1 MKQFNNLTTV
11 KGMVLSLLLFFLIF
25 VSRSATLPVFS
36 KSIDEMSLEE
46 IEQEIAN
53 INAAIGPLKQESS
66 DLSNKII
73 DAQNRIAGVE
83 QRVFQLALTIEE
95 RTDELVYQRAMF
107 EQRVRSQYIKQR
119 TSSSPLL
126 TIFASDN
133 EAADLSREV
142 SFAKIAARKD
152 RDDLI
157 AIAENLIQLKRD
169 KESLEKV
176 RQDLASAK
184 TLFAQRREFLEGEIK
199 SAEAYKAQLSAKQKE
214 ILAAR
219 SGSFTSAVGEVPISN
234 IACSGPPGS
243 PSYCD
248 PGGGNWFA
256 VFSFGAWTHRKGMSQ
271 YGAKGRADAGQN
283 FEQILAYYYP
293 GTELKLDYSLP
304 STIHIRGDGKSCDG
318 SSRYYDEVID
328 FNIYMRRI
336 YEVPSGWPLELLKAQ
351 AIASRSYAISQIN
364 SKGYIQPGQGD
375 QVYKDCDK
383 GGAWDQAVSETQNF
397 VLLEGG
403 QPKVT
408 YYSSTAGG
416 YLTTSGWDTTDGA
429 GGEGFASR
437 AWESKAGS
445 PWFYSSWYTRG
456 FSTGTGTCGRSHPW
470 LKETEMADILNAWLV
485 LKKHRD
491 DSRILPVTINQCPI
505 NGVTGDPYSLEEM
518 KNKANDNG
526 GAYTNVSSVS
536 VRYGNNGQTSTVVFQ
551 TNKGEVSIAGSEF
564 LEAFNLRA
572 PGFVAIRSPLFN
584 IEKK

>member
-271 YGAKGRADAGQN
+271 YGAKGRVEAGQN
-283 FEQILAYYYP
+283 YIEVLKAYYDKEP
-293 GTELKLDYSLP
+293 VEKDTGGDILVQGHGSLNFEEYYLMEIAEMP
-304 STIHIRGDGKSCDG
+304 SS
-318 SSRYYDEVID
+318 
-328 FNIYMRRI
+328 
-336 YEVPSGWPLELLKAQ
+336 WPKEALKAQ
-351 AIASRSYAISQIN
+351 AIAARTYAYRYKQGGQVICTTQACQVF
-364 SKGYIQPGQGD
+364 SKSKADNPPSE
-375 QVYKDCDK
+375 
-383 GGAWDQAVSETQNF
+383 WREAVSETR
-397 VLLEGG
+397 G
-403 QPKVT
+403 QVIEDVVT

>member
-1 MKQFNNLTTV
+1 MKKILIA
-11 KGMVLSLLLFFLIF
+11 LLLVLVVF
-25 VSRSATLPVFS
+25 VSFGNFPVFS

-53 INAAIGPLKQESS
+53 ITAAISPLKQESG
-66 DLSNKII
+66 DLANKII
-73 DAQNRIAGVE
+73 DVQSRIVGVE
-83 QRVFQLALTIEE
+83 QRVRQLGIEIKE

-126 TIFASDN
+126 TIFAGEG
-133 EAADLSREV
+133 EAADLAREV

-152 RDDLI
+152 QSDLI

-176 RQDLASAK
+176 RQDLAVAK
-184 TLFAQRREFLEGEIK
+184 ASFAQRREFLEGEIK

-219 SGSFTSAVGEVPISN
+219 SGSFTSAVGEVPVSN

-243 PSYCD
+243 PSYCN
-248 PGGGNWFA
+248 PGGGTWFA
-256 VFSFGAWTHRKGMSQ
+256 VFSFGAWTHHKGMSQ
-271 YGAKGRADAGQN
+271 YGAKGRAEDGQN
-283 FEQILAYYYP
+283 YRDILKAYYGKEPVEKDTGGDILVTGY
-293 GTELKLDYSLP
+293 GSLNFEDYYLMGIAEMP
-304 STIHIRGDGKSCDG
+304 SSWHK
-318 SSRYYDEVID
+318 EA
-328 FNIYMRRI
+328 
-336 YEVPSGWPLELLKAQ
+336 LKAQ
-351 AIASRSYAISQIN
+351 AIAARTYAYRYKQGGQAICTTQACQVFSKSKADNPPSQ
-364 SKGYIQPGQGD
+364 
-375 QVYKDCDK
+375 
-383 GGAWDQAVSETQNF
+383 WREAVSETRGK
-397 VLLEGG
+397 VIEDV
-403 QPKVT
+403 VT
-408 YYSSTAGG
+408 YYSSTTGG
-416 YLTTSGWDTTDGA
+416 YLTTSGWDTTDGQ

-456 FSTGTGTCGRSHPW
+456 FNTGTGTCGRSHPW
-470 LKETEMADILNAWLV
+470 LNEMEMADILNAWLV
-485 LKKHRD
+485 LRNHRD

-526 GAYTNVSSVS
+526 GAYTSVSSVS
-536 VRYGNNGQTSTVVFQ
+536 VRYGNNGQTSTVIFQ

>member
-1 MKQFNNLTTV
+1 MKKILIA
-11 KGMVLSLLLFFLIF
+11 LLLVLVVF
-25 VSRSATLPVFS
+25 VSFGNFPVFS

-53 INAAIGPLKQESS
+53 ITAAISPLKQESG
-66 DLSNKII
+66 DLANKII
-73 DAQNRIAGVE
+73 DVQSRIVGVE
-83 QRVFQLALTIEE
+83 QRVRQLGIEIKE

-126 TIFASDN
+126 TIFAGEG
-133 EAADLSREV
+133 EAADLAREV

-152 RDDLI
+152 QSDLI

-176 RQDLASAK
+176 RQDLAVAK
-184 TLFAQRREFLEGEIK
+184 ASFAQRREFLEGEIK

-219 SGSFTSAVGEVPISN
+219 SGSFTSAVGEVPVSN

-243 PSYCD
+243 PSYCN
-248 PGGGNWFA
+248 PGGGTWFA
-256 VFSFGAWTHRKGMSQ
+256 VFSFGAWTHHKGMSQ
-271 YGAKGRADAGQN
+271 YGAKGGAEDGQN
-283 FEQILAYYYP
+283 YRDILKAYYGKEPVEKDTGGDILVTGY
-293 GTELKLDYSLP
+293 GSLNFEDYYLMGIAEMP
-304 STIHIRGDGKSCDG
+304 SSWHK
-318 SSRYYDEVID
+318 EA
-328 FNIYMRRI
+328 
-336 YEVPSGWPLELLKAQ
+336 LKAQ
-351 AIASRSYAISQIN
+351 AIAARTYAYRYKQGGQAICTTQACQVFSKSKADNPPSQ
-364 SKGYIQPGQGD
+364 
-375 QVYKDCDK
+375 
-383 GGAWDQAVSETQNF
+383 WREAVSETRGK
-397 VLLEGG
+397 VIEDV
-403 QPKVT
+403 VT
-408 YYSSTAGG
+408 YYSSTTGG
-416 YLTTSGWDTTDGA
+416 YLTTSGWDTTDGQ

-456 FSTGTGTCGRSHPW
+456 FNTGTGTCGRSHPW
-470 LKETEMADILNAWLV
+470 LNEMEMADILNAWLV
-485 LKKHRD
+485 LRNHRD

-526 GAYTNVSSVS
+526 GAYTSVSSVS
-536 VRYGNNGQTSTVVFQ
+536 VRYGNNGQTSTVIFQ

>member
-1 MKQFNNLTTV
+1 MKKILI
-11 KGMVLSLLLFFLIF
+11 VLLPILLLGLTFL
-25 VSRSATLPVFS
+25 SNSPVFS

-66 DLSNKII
+66 DLANKITDI
-73 DAQNRIAGVE
+73 QSRIVGVE
-83 QRVFQLALTIEE
+83 QRVYQLALTIGE
-95 RTDELVYQRAMF
+95 RTDDLVYQKAMF

-119 TSSSPLL
+119 SSSSPLL
-126 TIFASDN
+126 TIFASEN
-133 EAADLSREV
+133 EAADLAREV

-152 RDDLI
+152 QSDLI

-176 RQDLASAK
+176 RQDLAVAK
-184 TLFAQRREFLEGEIK
+184 TSLAKRREFLEGEIK
-199 SAEAYKAQLSAKQKE
+199 SAEQYKAQLSAKQKE
-214 ILAAR
+214 LLAAR

-234 IACSGPPGS
+234 IPCSGPPGS
-243 PSYCD
+243 PSYCN
-248 PGGGNWFA
+248 PGGGSWFA

-271 YGAKGRADAGQN
+271 YGAKGRSEEGQN
-283 FEQILAYYYP
+283 YRDILKAYYDKEP
-293 GTELKLDYSLP
+293 VEKDTGGDILVQGHGSLNFEEYYLMGIAEMP
-304 STIHIRGDGKSCDG
+304 SS
-318 SSRYYDEVID
+318 
-328 FNIYMRRI
+328 
-336 YEVPSGWPLELLKAQ
+336 WPKEALKAQ
-351 AIASRSYAISQIN
+351 AIAARTYAYRYKKDGKTICITQACQVF
-364 SKGYIQPGQGD
+364 SKSKADNPPS
-375 QVYKDCDK
+375 
-383 GGAWDQAVSETQNF
+383 AWREAVSETRGKIIED
-397 VLLEGG
+397 V
-403 QPKVT
+403 VT

-416 YLTTSGWDTTDGA
+416 YLTTSGWDTTDGN

-445 PWFYSSWYTRG
+445 PWFYSSWYTKG
-456 FSTGTGTCGRSHPW
+456 FNTGTGTCGRSHPW
-470 LKETEMADILNAWLV
+470 LSEAEMADILNAWLV

-551 TNKGEVSIAGSEF
+551 TNKGEVSISGSEF

>member
-1 MKQFNNLTTV
+1 
-11 KGMVLSLLLFFLIF
+11 
-25 VSRSATLPVFS
+25 
-36 KSIDEMSLEE
+36 MSLEE
-46 IEQEIAN
+46 IEAEIAN
-53 INAAIGPLKQESS
+53 INAAIGPLKQESG

-83 QRVFQLALTIEE
+83 QRVRQLAQEIEE
-95 RTDELVYQRAMF
+95 RTEELIYQKAMF

-126 TIFASDN
+126 TIFAGET
-133 EAADLSREV
+133 EAADLAREV

-152 RDDLI
+152 QSDLI

-184 TLFAQRREFLEGEIK
+184 ASFAQRREFLEGEIK

-219 SGSFTSAVGEVPISN
+219 SGSFTSAVGEVPVSN
-234 IACSGPPGS
+234 IPCSGPPGS
-243 PSYCD
+243 PSYCN

-271 YGAKGRADAGQN
+271 YGAKGRAEDGQN
-283 FEQILAYYYP
+283 YRDILKAYYGKEPVEKDTGGDILVQGY
-293 GTELKLDYSLP
+293 GSLNFEE
-304 STIHIRGDGKSCDG
+304 
-318 SSRYYDEVID
+318 YYLMGIAE
-328 FNIYMRRI
+328 M
-336 YEVPSGWPLELLKAQ
+336 PSGWPKEALKAQ
-351 AIASRSYAISQIN
+351 AIAARTYA
-364 SKGYIQPGQGD
+364 YR
-375 QVYKDCDK
+375 YK
-383 GGAWDQAVSETQNF
+383 Q
-397 VLLEGG
+397 GG
-403 QPKVT
+403 QAICTTQACQVFSKSKADNPPAQWREAVAETRGKVIEDVVT

-456 FSTGTGTCGRSHPW
+456 FNTGTGTCGRSNPW
-470 LKETEMADILNAWLV
+470 LNEAEMADILNAWLV
-485 LKKHRD
+485 LRNHRD

-526 GAYTNVSSVS
+526 GAYTSVSSVS